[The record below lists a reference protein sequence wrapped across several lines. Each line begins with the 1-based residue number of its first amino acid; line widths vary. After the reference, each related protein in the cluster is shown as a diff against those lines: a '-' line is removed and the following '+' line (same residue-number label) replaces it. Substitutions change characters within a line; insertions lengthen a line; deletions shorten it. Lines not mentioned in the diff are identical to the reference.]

1 MNPIFKKLQPAYL
14 VFYWLPILLD
24 GTYFSKT
31 VPKMLKRARGA
42 CDFGLKNKVLLLFGD
57 EAQTFLCK
65 S

>member
-1 MNPIFKKLQPAYL
+1 
-14 VFYWLPILLD
+14 
-24 GTYFSKT
+24 
-31 VPKMLKRARGA
+31 MLKRARGA